1 MPFLG
6 LSGGHPALK
15 LHQAGSCD
23 FLLGD
28 IMRVLHSH
36 MWNVAAAA
44 WVWEMTETA
53 VVEPATKRQT
63 ACGHS
68 NPRFLRSI
76 SSAPTSSKA
85 HTNLKTSRDAKETCS
100 HGPPVGAHA
109 HTPTAP
115 RDLFYSQC
123 YNFIL
128 TLFLLRSKH
137 IKGPQHLPPVSP
149 IHLCS
154 LGIWPRIL
162 TMEVGGGHWELG
174 KEQSIHH
181 IIGHRHNYLWF

>member
-85 HTNLKTSRDAKETCS
+85 HTNLKTSRDAKGTCS

-115 RDLFYSQC
+115 RSSTTGGFRLQVHQS
-123 YNFIL
+123 
-128 TLFLLRSKH
+128 RSNLSL
-137 IKGPQHLPPVSP
+137 PVAPPPHLPSGSCPTAV
-149 IHLCS
+149 HAHFYQRLC
-154 LGIWPRIL
+154 
-162 TMEVGGGHWELG
+162 
-174 KEQSIHH
+174 
-181 IIGHRHNYLWF
+181 